1 VIDRFVDIGG
11 IDDHH
16 CFIIQ
21 LKINNITQ
29 EKSEAVNQRRTDNAM
44 AKRKKDK
51 QANIDQQ
58 NIAQKTK
65 DPATRTSLTTGMN
78 LGAPD
83 GSTVPVLLVATVVL
97 FVLQTR

>member
-1 VIDRFVDIGG
+1 MIDRFVDIGG

-65 DPATRTSLTTGMN
+65 DPATPAYGEYICSKIFLLLTRK
-78 LGAPD
+78 
-83 GSTVPVLLVATVVL
+83 LLNQGFLVVML
-97 FVLQTR
+97 NSSR

>member
-65 DPATRTSLTTGMN
+65 DPATRTSLTTGMIS
-78 LGAPD
+78 GAPD
-83 GSTVPVLLVATVVL
+83 G
-97 FVLQTR
+97 

>member
-1 VIDRFVDIGG
+1 MIDRFVDIGA

-44 AKRKKDK
+44 AKRKKTNRQTMINK
-51 QANIDQQ
+51 TLHKKLRIQQ
-58 NIAQKTK
+58 HE
-65 DPATRTSLTTGMN
+65 PH
-78 LGAPD
+78 
-83 GSTVPVLLVATVVL
+83 
-97 FVLQTR
+97 

>member
-1 VIDRFVDIGG
+1 MPRHGLFSVHWVQLRWEVIDRFVDIGG

-58 NIAQKTK
+58 NIAQKSN

-78 LGAPD
+78 SGAPD
-83 GSTVPVLLVATVVL
+83 G
-97 FVLQTR
+97 